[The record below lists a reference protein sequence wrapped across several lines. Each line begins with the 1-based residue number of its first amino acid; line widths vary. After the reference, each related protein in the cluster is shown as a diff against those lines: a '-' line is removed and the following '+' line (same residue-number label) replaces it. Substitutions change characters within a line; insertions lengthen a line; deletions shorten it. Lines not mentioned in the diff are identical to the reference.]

1 MDKRVAQVLVEY
13 DKRRRQEEQIY
24 EQLSE
29 EEFDERIDDFLLDIG
44 PVGGQLINTLIVG
57 SAAQTIVEVGASYGY
72 STVWMADAARAT
84 GGTVTSIEM
93 HAGKQEFAKDA
104 LARAGLSD
112 HVDFQLG
119 DALEIIPTL
128 ARPLD
133 FVLIDLWKPL
143 YVPVF
148 DLIYP
153 MLAGDGLVV
162 ADNMLYPQTEHAERY
177 RAHIRAKPNID
188 SVLVPVGDGIEIS
201 RIAST
206 SI

>member
-84 GGTVTSIEM
+84 GGTVASIEM